1 MAQASWPQAWIAPVV
16 QLAREAG
23 AVILAEQARGL
34 QVATKPDGSPAS
46 SADVA
51 AEALIIAG
59 LQCIAPMI
67 PVVAEE
73 TANTA
78 LAAPEQPFWLVDPLD
93 GTKSF
98 LAGTDDFTV
107 NIALVQAGR
116 PVFGVIH
123 APARGMMFWNDA
135 TRAWHQSGDHA
146 AQVAH
151 TRVPPPQGLTL
162 ITSRRTHT
170 GARLRDWMTAHTIA
184 EQMMLSSA
192 LKFCY
197 VAMGIAD
204 IYPRLGQTMEWDNA
218 AGEAILHAAGGTV
231 KSPDGAPLPY
241 GQRGFVHNGLVARGR
256 LISH

>member
-1 MAQASWPQAWIAPVV
+1 MAQASWTQAWIAPVV
-16 QLAREAG
+16 QLARDAG

-34 QVATKPDGSPAS
+34 QIATKPDGSPAS
-46 SADVA
+46 SADIA

-59 LQCIAPMI
+59 LRRIAPMI

-73 TANTA
+73 TANVV

-123 APARGMMFWNDA
+123 APARRMMFWNDPVQ
-135 TRAWHQSGDHA
+135 AWQQSGNDGA
-146 AQVAH
+146 LVAR
-151 TRVPPPQGLTL
+151 TRMPPPQGLTL
-162 ITSRRTHT
+162 ITSRRTYT
-170 GARLRDWMTAHTIA
+170 GARLTSWLAAQQTIA
-184 EQMMLSSA
+184 EQLMLSSA

-204 IYPRLGQTMEWDNA
+204 IYPRLGPTMEWDNA

-231 KSPDGAPLPY
+231 TTPEGAPLPY
-241 GQRGFVHNGLVARGR
+241 GQPHFQHQGLVARGR
-256 LISH
+256 IG